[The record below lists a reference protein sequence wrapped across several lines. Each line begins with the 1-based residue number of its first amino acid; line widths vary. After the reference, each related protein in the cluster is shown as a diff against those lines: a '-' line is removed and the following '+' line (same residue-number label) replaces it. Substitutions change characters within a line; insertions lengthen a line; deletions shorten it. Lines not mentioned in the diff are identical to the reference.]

1 MRITINTS
9 STETLE
15 YLRTIVM
22 ITRNNKNVED
32 EVKAY
37 HALKELVKAMDD
49 RLTKIETDIRRR

>member
-22 ITRNNKNVED
+22 VTRNNKNVED

-37 HALKELVKAMDD
+37 QALKELCESLDK
-49 RLTKIETDIRRR
+49 RLNKIEDDLRRR

>member
-22 ITRNNKNVED
+22 VTRNNKNVDD

-37 HALKELVKAMDD
+37 HALKELCESLDK
-49 RLTKIETDIRRR
+49 RLNKIEDDLRRR